1 MSVLGN
7 ICLAECLSL
16 VALAFRVPRGS
27 YKCAVS
33 SIACLL
39 DICRAVEAVV
49 ADDRLGHSHFTSF
62 LDDESAFL
70 IEACN
75 SDDIRISCLNLCQ
88 LCREVCIFISES
100 FSIYDIDAQ
109 LLEYVLINL
118 VFADHLVIVVGV
130 HDSNGLEAKLV
141 ISFLYSNRN
150 CEFAWDSITENV
162 VAKIGDARSCGAG
175 TKGNDLG
182 LLGNGTCSKHFARCH
197 RTFNSEDF
205 ILFNALL
212 DSIDCFCLV
221 QLGIVSYEIDLHLCL
236 RIFVDF
242 FDSKINAFLHS
253 LAVSCA
259 GACICSYKS
268 EFNCLSC
275 CAALG
280 SFLVSAASC
289 KCTGQCCCCHDSS
302 HSLEPFLLHNVSLFL
317 SKYFLIP
324 AFQPMK

>member
-1 MSVLGN
+1 MLLSWIISEKGVPDLLSERYPLSVFDLQNVQIHLRIAVFVKLEFAGSAFEVFDLSQCITELLAVCCCAGLFSSLVHNVHSIVSLSSELIWFMSVLGN

-118 VFADHLVIVVGV
+118 VFADHG
-130 HDSNGLEAKLV
+130 H
-141 ISFLYSNRN
+141 
-150 CEFAWDSITENV
+150 
-162 VAKIGDARSCGAG
+162 
-175 TKGNDLG
+175 
-182 LLGNGTCSKHFARCH
+182 
-197 RTFNSEDF
+197 
-205 ILFNALL
+205 
-212 DSIDCFCLV
+212 
-221 QLGIVSYEIDLHLCL
+221 
-236 RIFVDF
+236 
-242 FDSKINAFLHS
+242 
-253 LAVSCA
+253 
-259 GACICSYKS
+259 
-268 EFNCLSC
+268 C
-275 CAALG
+275 CW
-280 SFLVSAASC
+280 S
-289 KCTGQCCCCHDSS
+289 T
-302 HSLEPFLLHNVSLFL
+302 
-317 SKYFLIP
+317 
-324 AFQPMK
+324 